1 MVYINSSL
9 WYNRPMNEHDRA
21 NLEFIMSLNEED
33 FVEWFNEITFDDLQ
47 YASELLQQAHLKLDV
62 KVAEIFDDVK
72 VMSEANQVLK
82 RFML

>member
-1 MVYINSSL
+1 
-9 WYNRPMNEHDRA
+9 MNDHDRA

-47 YASELLQQAHLKLDV
+47 YVSELLQQAHLELDV